1 MGGEQR
7 VRLYGQERLEVA
19 RIFLEAK
26 FPHAMDIGQWGK
38 TEKVKFHF
46 GSGDLHI
53 SIA

>member
-7 VRLYGQERLEVA
+7 VRLYGQERLKMA
-19 RIFLEAK
+19 SIFWQVK
-26 FPHAMDIGQWGK
+26 YPHAITIGKWGE
-38 TEKVKFHF
+38 TENVKFHL